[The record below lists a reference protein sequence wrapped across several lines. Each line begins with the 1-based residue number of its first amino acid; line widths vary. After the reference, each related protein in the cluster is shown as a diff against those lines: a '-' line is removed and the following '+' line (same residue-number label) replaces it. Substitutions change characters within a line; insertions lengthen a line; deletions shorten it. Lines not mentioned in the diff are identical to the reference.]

1 MSVIGQECFDAS
13 LWDQLATQCCRI
25 EQLRIGFAL
34 SLHLPILDDP
44 DSNRE
49 YQVGFFQQASSG
61 WVSDGL
67 GSLRTVAVEAG
78 IQHHGATG
86 V

>member
-25 EQLRIGFAL
+25 EQLRVGFAL

-44 DSNRE
+44 DS
-49 YQVGFFQQASSG
+49 YQVGFFQQASRPENRRMKSKC
-61 WVSDGL
+61 WRL
-67 GSLRTVAVEAG
+67 EA
-78 IQHHGATG
+78 
-86 V
+86 

>member
-25 EQLRIGFAL
+25 EQLRVGFAL

-49 YQVGFFQQASSG
+49 YQVGFFQQASS
-61 WVSDGL
+61 S
-67 GSLRTVAVEAG
+67 STPTSSMKVAEVQVYSAP
-78 IQHHGATG
+78 
-86 V
+86 